1 MYFVQ
6 LVIGLIVGALSSYGI
21 TRVMLNKKFKS
32 EKEGLLN
39 SIEEIKKGVEKEKT
53 TLKKSME
60 LELKEKLIF
69 ERNKLNEEFKEIRKE
84 QTEFEKHLN
93 RKDEKLTHKEEEL
106 NQKNN
111 ELNQKDRGLKQK
123 EQQIDETLKKQV
135 AELQKIARLT
145 VEEAK
150 KTLVEKIEKDAKHEA
165 MKFVKKYE
173 EEANK
178 VAEKQARKIITLAI
192 QRCAAE
198 VVAENSV
205 TTVSLASDDM
215 KGRIIGREG
224 RNIREFEKCTGV
236 DLIID
241 DTPEVVIIS
250 SFDSI
255 RREVARLALEKLLVD
270 GRIHPTR
277 IEEIVEKTK
286 KELSKTIVEAGDAAV
301 LEVGVHGISNELI
314 KYLGK
319 LKFRTSY
326 GQNVLQHSIEVAV
339 LAGLMAAELGAN
351 VQLAKK
357 MGLLHDIGKAL
368 DQENEGTHAL
378 LGAELAKKSGEPEVV
393 VHAIAAHHGEV
404 SFKTVEGVLVA
415 AADAI
420 SAARPGARKEN
431 IESYLKRLEQLEQ
444 IAEDKH
450 GVEKAYAIQAGREVR
465 VIVKPEHVDDTTME
479 IMARDIAKEV
489 EEKLEYPGQI
499 KITVIRE
506 SRIISYAK

>member
-1 MYFVQ
+1 MSTV
-6 LVIGLIVGALSSYGI
+6 LIIAISSIIGIIVGAAAYFIGSKTGSSK
-21 TRVMLNKKFKS
+21 TRKIFS
-32 EKEGLLN
+32 EKIARDHEQFERELN
-39 SIEEIKKGVEKEKT
+39 DSKKNIEKEKAALQK
-53 TLKKSME
+53 TLQI
-60 LELKEKLIF
+60 ELKEKLIS
-69 ERNKLNEEFKEIRKE
+69 ERSKLNDEFKETRRE

-93 RKDEKLTHKEEEL
+93 RRDEKVTHREEEVTR
-106 NQKNN
+106 KTS
-111 ELNQKDRGLKQK
+111 ELNSLEKVLKTK
-123 EQQIDETLKKQV
+123 EGTLDEAIAKQTL
-135 AELQKIARLT
+135 ELQRIANLS

-150 KTLVEKIEKDAKHEA
+150 KMLIDKIEKDAKYDA
-165 MKFVKKYE
+165 MKFVKKCE

-178 VAEKQARKIITLAI
+178 IAEKQARKIITLAI

-205 TTVSLASDDM
+205 TSVTLASDDM

-241 DTPEVVIIS
+241 DTPEAVVIS
-250 SFDSI
+250 GFDPF
-255 RREVARLALEKLLVD
+255 RREVAK
-270 GRIHPTR
+270 
-277 IEEIVEKTK
+277 KTK
-286 KELSKTIVEAGDAAV
+286 KELSKTIVDAAESAL
-301 LEVGVHGISNELI
+301 LETGVHGIAPELL

-326 GQNVLQHSIEVAV
+326 GQNVLQHSIEVAT
-339 LAGLMAAELGAN
+339 LAGLMASELGAN

-357 MGLLHDIGKAL
+357 IGLLHDIGKAL

-378 LGAELAKKSGEPEVV
+378 LGAELVKKNNESEVI

-431 IESYLKRLEQLEQ
+431 IEAYIKRLEKLEQ
-444 IAEDKH
+444 IAEEKP
-450 GVEKAYAIQAGREVR
+450 GVEKAFAIQAGREVR
-465 VIVKPEHVDDTTME
+465 VIVRPENVDDTRME
-479 IMARDIAKEV
+479 LIAREIAKEV
-489 EEKLEYPGQI
+489 AEKLDYPGQI

-506 SRIISYAK
+506 SRSVSYAK

>member
-1 MYFVQ
+1 MLYVVAF
-6 LVIGLIVGALSSYGI
+6 LAGVIISAIVGFVIFNGKLKIS
-21 TRVMLNKKFKS
+21 RLKFD
-32 EKEGLLN
+32 
-39 SIEEIKKGVEKEKT
+39 EEVEKIRVQFEKDKE
-53 TLKKSME
+53 TLKKTME
-60 LELKEKLIF
+60 IEIKEKILA
-69 ERNKLNEEFKEIRKE
+69 ERNKLNEELKE
-84 QTEFEKHLN
+84 QRKQQAEFEKFLN
-93 RKDEKLTHKEEEL
+93 RRDEKLGKKEEEL
-106 NQKNN
+106 NQKQN
-111 ELNQKDRGLKQK
+111 ELNNIEKRLKNK
-123 EQQIDETLKKQV
+123 KQQLDETLAKQV
-135 AELQKIARLT
+135 SELQRIAGLSI
-145 VEEAK
+145 EEAK
-150 KTLVEKIEKDAKHEA
+150 KTLIEKIEKEAKLDAI
-165 MKFVKKYE
+165 KFVKKYE

-205 TTVSLASDDM
+205 TTVSLQSDDM

-270 GRIHPTR
+270 GRIHPAR

-286 KELSKTIVEAGDAAV
+286 KELGKTIIETGEAAV
-301 LEVGVHGISNELI
+301 LEIGLHGISEEII

-319 LKFRTSY
+319 LKYRTSY
-326 GQNVLQHSIEVAV
+326 SQNVLQHSIEVAN
-339 LAGLMAAELGAN
+339 LAGLMAAEIGAN
-351 VQLAKK
+351 VQLAKRI
-357 MGLLHDIGKAL
+357 GLLHDIGKAL

-378 LGAELAKKSGEPEVV
+378 LGAELAKKCGESEVV

-404 SFKTVEGVLVA
+404 AFKTVEGVLVA

-431 IESYLKRLEQLEQ
+431 VETYLKRLEQLEQ
-444 IAEDKH
+444 IAKNYEA
-450 GVEKAYAIQAGREVR
+450 VESAYAIQAGREVR
-465 VIVKPEHVDDTTME
+465 VIVKPENIDDSKME
-479 IMARDIAKEV
+479 VLARDIAKEV

-506 SRIISYAK
+506 SRAVNYAK

>member
-1 MYFVQ
+1 VLYVVAF
-6 LVIGLIVGALSSYGI
+6 LAGVIISAIVGFVIFNGKLKIS
-21 TRVMLNKKFKS
+21 RLKFD
-32 EKEGLLN
+32 
-39 SIEEIKKGVEKEKT
+39 EEVEKIRVQFEKDKE
-53 TLKKSME
+53 TLKKTME
-60 LELKEKLIF
+60 IEIKEKILA
-69 ERNKLNEEFKEIRKE
+69 ERNKLNEELKE
-84 QTEFEKHLN
+84 QRKQQAEFEKFLN
-93 RKDEKLTHKEEEL
+93 RRDEKLGKKEEEL
-106 NQKNN
+106 NQKQN
-111 ELNQKDRGLKQK
+111 ELNNIEKRLKNK
-123 EQQIDETLKKQV
+123 EQQLDETLAKQV
-135 AELQKIARLT
+135 SELQRIAGLSI
-145 VEEAK
+145 EEAK
-150 KTLVEKIEKDAKHEA
+150 KTLIEKIEKEAKLDAI
-165 MKFVKKYE
+165 KFVKKYE

-205 TTVSLASDDM
+205 TTVSLQSDDM

-270 GRIHPTR
+270 GRIHPAR

-286 KELSKTIVEAGDAAV
+286 KELGKTIIETGEAAV
-301 LEVGVHGISNELI
+301 LEIGLHGISEEII

-319 LKFRTSY
+319 LKYRTSY
-326 GQNVLQHSIEVAV
+326 SQNVLQHSIEVAN
-339 LAGLMAAELGAN
+339 LAGLMAAEIGAN
-351 VQLAKK
+351 VQLAKRI
-357 MGLLHDIGKAL
+357 GLLHDIGKAL

-378 LGAELAKKSGEPEVV
+378 LGAELAKKCGESEVV

-404 SFKTVEGVLVA
+404 AFKTVEGVLVA

-431 IESYLKRLEQLEQ
+431 VETYLKRLEQLEQ
-444 IAEDKH
+444 IAKNYEA
-450 GVEKAYAIQAGREVR
+450 VESAYAIQAGREVR
-465 VIVKPEHVDDTTME
+465 VIVKPENIDDSKME
-479 IMARDIAKEV
+479 VLARDIAKEV

-506 SRIISYAK
+506 SRAVNYAK

>member
-1 MYFVQ
+1 
-6 LVIGLIVGALSSYGI
+6 
-21 TRVMLNKKFKS
+21 
-32 EKEGLLN
+32 
-39 SIEEIKKGVEKEKT
+39 
-53 TLKKSME
+53 
-60 LELKEKLIF
+60 
-69 ERNKLNEEFKEIRKE
+69 
-84 QTEFEKHLN
+84 
-93 RKDEKLTHKEEEL
+93 EEEL
-106 NQKNN
+106 NQKQN
-111 ELNQKDRGLKQK
+111 ELNNIEKRLKNK
-123 EQQIDETLKKQV
+123 EQQLDETLAKQV
-135 AELQKIARLT
+135 SELQRIAGLSI
-145 VEEAK
+145 EEAK
-150 KTLVEKIEKDAKHEA
+150 KTLIEKIEKEAKLDAI
-165 MKFVKKYE
+165 KFVKKYE

-205 TTVSLASDDM
+205 TTVSLQSDDM

-255 RREVARLALEKLLVD
+255 RKEVARLALEKLLVD
-270 GRIHPTR
+270 GRIHPAH

-286 KELSKTIVEAGDAAV
+286 KELGKTIIETCEAAV
-301 LEVGVHGISNELI
+301 LEIGLHGISEEII

-319 LKFRTSY
+319 LKYRTSY
-326 GQNVLQHSIEVAV
+326 SQNVLQHSIEVAN
-339 LAGLMAAELGAN
+339 LAGLMAAEIGAN
-351 VQLAKK
+351 VQLAKRI
-357 MGLLHDIGKAL
+357 GLLHDIGKAL

-378 LGAELAKKSGEPEVV
+378 LGAELAKKCGESEVV

-404 SFKTVEGVLVA
+404 AFKTVEGVLVA

-431 IESYLKRLEQLEQ
+431 VETYLKRLEQLEQ
-444 IAEDKH
+444 IAKNYEA
-450 GVEKAYAIQAGREVR
+450 VESAYAIQAGREVR
-465 VIVKPEHVDDTTME
+465 VIVKPENIDDSKME
-479 IMARDIAKEV
+479 VLARDIAKEV

-506 SRIISYAK
+506 SRAVNYAK